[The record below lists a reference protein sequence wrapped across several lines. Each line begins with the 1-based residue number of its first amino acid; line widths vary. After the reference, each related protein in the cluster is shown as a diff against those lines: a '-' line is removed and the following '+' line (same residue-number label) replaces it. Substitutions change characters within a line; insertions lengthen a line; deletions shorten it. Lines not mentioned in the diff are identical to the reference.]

1 MGLIYL
7 VRRKMFPHEGGMK
20 SLYYAVQ
27 RKLQKRGG
35 RDERDLARYLA
46 QHCSSTEGDI
56 LGILT
61 ELPKAIEKILEGG
74 ESVTIHDLG
83 SFHVAIT
90 SDGFE
95 YPDDI
100 LPHKVRLSKVFF
112 VADRKL
118 TTRLK
123 RMKFFRYPLSKYFPK
138 SALRSETIQTETEQ
152 EVKGEITFEEN
163 EQLL

>member
-7 VRRKMFPHEGGMK
+7 VRKKMFPHEGKMK

-35 RDERDLARYLA
+35 KDEKDLARYLS
-46 QHCSSTEGDI
+46 QHSSCSEGEI

-74 ESVTIHDLG
+74 ESVTIHELG

-90 SDGFE
+90 SGGYE

-100 LPHKVRLSKVFF
+100 MPHNVRLSKVFF
-112 VADRKL
+112 IADRKL
-118 TTRLK
+118 ATRLK
-123 RMKFFRYPLSKYFPK
+123 RMKFFRYPLSQYFPK
-138 SALRSETIQTETEQ
+138 SVLRSETIRLEAEQ
-152 EVKGEITFEEN
+152 EEKGEMNIEE
-163 EQLL
+163 EK

>member
-1 MGLIYL
+1 MSLIYL
-7 VRRKMFPHEGGMK
+7 VRKKMFPHEGGMK

-35 RDERDLARYLA
+35 RDEKDLARILS
-46 QHCSSTEGDI
+46 QHSSISEGEV

-90 SDGFE
+90 SDGYE

-100 LPHKVRLSKVFF
+100 MPHNVRLSKVFF
-112 VADRKL
+112 TADRKL
-118 TTRLK
+118 ATRLK

-138 SALRSETIQTETEQ
+138 NVLRPETVKAEAQQ
-152 EVKGEITFEEN
+152 EVSEEIDFKEE
-163 EQLL
+163 

>member
-1 MGLIYL
+1 MSLIYL
-7 VRRKMFPHEGGMK
+7 VRKKMFPHEGGMK

-35 RDERDLARYLA
+35 RDEKDLARMLS
-46 QHCSSTEGDI
+46 QRSSLTEGEV

-90 SDGFE
+90 SDGYE

-100 LPHKVRLSKVFF
+100 MPHNVRLSKVFF
-112 VADRKL
+112 TADRKL
-118 TTRLK
+118 ATRLK

-138 SALRSETIQTETEQ
+138 NALRPETVKAEVEQ
-152 EVKGEITFEEN
+152 EAKGEIDFEKE
-163 EQLL
+163 

>member
-1 MGLIYL
+1 MSLIYL
-7 VRRKMFPHEGGMK
+7 VRKKMFPHEGGMK

-35 RDERDLARYLA
+35 RDEKDLAKMLSQR
-46 QHCSSTEGDI
+46 SSLTEGEV

-90 SDGFE
+90 SDSYE

-100 LPHKVRLSKVFF
+100 MPHNVRLSKVFF
-112 VADRKL
+112 TADRKL
-118 TTRLK
+118 ATRLK

-138 SALRSETIQTETEQ
+138 NALRPETVKAEVEQ
-152 EVKGEITFEEN
+152 EAKGEIDFEE
-163 EQLL
+163 E